1 MGKDLSFCPSKY
13 MAILNHVG
21 TKSSSLPLKFKA
33 ILPTWGRS
41 HAFFLQIHPS
51 PASPQSAM
59 LPFPTY
65 PPPSTCICRKDS
77 SPFRMQ
83 YPGQILPHNFSF
95 IYLFL
100 FLFYL
105 SIFIH
110 LFYSFF
116 CFSYFY
122 HYFLFPQKTWNSSPK
137 WKSYSPAFGA
147 NNRRIDAPGWVLRRA
162 LHHLKTNT
170 K

>member
-13 MAILNHVG
+13 MAILNQVG
-21 TKSSSLPLKFKA
+21 TKSSSLPLKFKV

-65 PPPSTCICRKDS
+65 PLPSTCICRKDS
-77 SPFRMQ
+77 SPFKMQ
-83 YPGQILPHNFSF
+83 YPGQILPYNFSF

-110 LFYSFF
+110 FFFFSAFHIFIIIFSFPKK
-116 CFSYFY
+116 
-122 HYFLFPQKTWNSSPK
+122 LGILPQSGKVIPQRL
-137 WKSYSPAFGA
+137 G
-147 NNRRIDAPGWVLRRA
+147 RIIEE
-162 LHHLKTNT
+162 
-170 K
+170 